1 MHTQRLNLEN
11 WVKIDRTYASQQRE
25 KEILWE
31 TKKDLVF
38 VTNDD
43 PSTVLAKQEVL
54 ELLCDYL
61 PGITVTLICCLNA
74 SYIFCFTLTIAVN
87 VCFILQMYDV
97 RCLTRTY
104 PLFYYF
110 LTR

>member
-11 WVKIDRTYASQQRE
+11 WVKIDSTYASQQRE
-25 KEILWE
+25 KERLWE

-43 PSTVLAKQEVL
+43 PSTVLAKQELL

-61 PGITVTLICCLNA
+61 PGITLICSLSA

-87 VCFILQMYDV
+87 VCFILQIYDV

>member
-1 MHTQRLNLEN
+1 MGSSPTKQALNMKIISIGRVKMHTQKLELEN

-25 KEILWE
+25 KERLLE

-43 PSTVLAKQEVL
+43 PSTVLAKHELL

-61 PGITVTLICCLNA
+61 PSNA
-74 SYIFCFTLTIAVN
+74 
-87 VCFILQMYDV
+87 
-97 RCLTRTY
+97 
-104 PLFYYF
+104 
-110 LTR
+110 